1 MKVLLIS
8 SYIFGYMDFAVEEMK
23 RQGHEVEVLYYED
36 APLKFEYNNIFHKI
50 SAGIGKLFGE
60 NAKKKAREEALKK
73 RFRGKSFDYT
83 LIIHGQYLN
92 QETHVFL
99 KSISK
104 KYVTYFFDSLTKM
117 PEQRKLAHYFDEV
130 FSYEPEDCKS
140 ESYTFIPNFIAT
152 DKLRSDSHKHQ
163 IFNISAY
170 DHRWNKL
177 NRLAEY
183 LHQHKIDFKFI
194 IFSKKRKSFKLFSVT
209 TAKLPISEIEDYI
222 RDCKIM
228 VDIQRKDQKGLSF
241 RPFEA
246 LGNHKKLI
254 TNNPEIKK
262 YDFYNEN
269 NILVINPED
278 IHIPKEFL
286 ASNYQEVPADIYKKY
301 TVETWVKTIL
311 S

>member
-1 MKVLLIS
+1 
-8 SYIFGYMDFAVEEMK
+8 MDFAVEEMK

-36 APLKFEYNNIFHKI
+36 APLKFEYKNIFHKI

-60 NAKKKAREEALKK
+60 NAKKKAREKALKK
-73 RFRGKSFDYT
+73 IFREKAFDYT

-92 QETHVFL
+92 QETHVFI

-104 KYVTYFFDSLTKM
+104 KYVAYLFDSLTKM
-117 PEQRKLAHYFDEV
+117 PEQKKIAHHFDKV
-130 FSYEPEDCKS
+130 FSYEPEDCKT
-140 ESYTFIPNFIAT
+140 EDYTFITNFIAT
-152 DKLRSDSHKHQ
+152 DQLRSETHKFL

-170 DHRWNKL
+170 DHRWPKL

-194 IFSKKRKSFKLFSVT
+194 LFSKKRKSFKLFSVT
-209 TAKLPISEIEDYI
+209 TTKLPISEIEDYI

-228 VDIQRKDQKGLSF
+228 VDMQRKDQKGLSF

-269 NILVINPED
+269 NILVIDPEN
-278 IHIPKEFL
+278 IQIPSEFL
-286 ASNYQEVPADIYKKY
+286 NSSYQEVPVKVYNKY
-301 TVETWVKTIL
+301 TIETWVKTIL